1 MDAAEQPL
9 KKRKLYEQQPEEPPP
24 KTLDESPTTLAP
36 PPPPPP
42 PLSQEEINARRR
54 NRDEI
59 KSVYETYKRLKFF
72 VSQKEGR
79 HMPDL
84 EQSYLAL
91 ITASRG

>member
-24 KTLDESPTTLAP
+24 KTLDESPTTLA
-36 PPPPPP
+36 PPPPP

>member
-24 KTLDESPTTLAP
+24 KTLDESPTTLA